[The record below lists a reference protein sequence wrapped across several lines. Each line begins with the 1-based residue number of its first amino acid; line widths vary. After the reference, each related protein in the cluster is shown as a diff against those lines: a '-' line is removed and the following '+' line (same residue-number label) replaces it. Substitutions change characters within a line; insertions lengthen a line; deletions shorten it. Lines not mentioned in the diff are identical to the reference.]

1 MKKEKNRKRA
11 TIEKN
16 VFELENNAEELFL
29 SHLEKELFPT
39 PSIPDGESE
48 KAIQRERKITK
59 KVQHIEIDLHGKRLK
74 EAIEAVDSLISE
86 LFQYRGQKFEVLF
99 ITGKGR
105 HSDDG
110 NSVLPKAIHT
120 HVQTKYQSHILKIED
135 APDDVRLGS
144 LPIRGHFKTL
154 FLIK

>member
-1 MKKEKNRKRA
+1 MKKGINRKRA

-29 SHLEKELFPT
+29 SHLEKEPFPT
-39 PSIPDGESE
+39 PSTPDEESE
-48 KAIQRERKITK
+48 IAVKRERRITK
-59 KVQHIEIDLHGKRLK
+59 KVQKIEIDLHGKRLK
-74 EAIEAVDSLISE
+74 EAIEAVDSFISE

-99 ITGKGR
+99 VTGKGR

-110 NSVLPKAIHT
+110 HSVLPKAIHT
-120 HVQTKYQSHILKIED
+120 HVQTKYRSYILKIED

-144 LPIRGHFKTL
+144 LPIRGHFKAL